1 MNKFQTLLSI
11 LLVCFLLAGTLSAQE
26 APPMSGVESAPKSNG
41 DSATIQE
48 PAKQVVAEQEDD
60 DQEDDDQE
68 DDDQEDDDKKS
79 DDKEADD
86 KKADDQED
94 DDDKDDDKKSDD
106 QEDDDKKSDDK
117 DDDKKAERRLGISR
131 LWGNNRTSTYSKK
144 SEKFVDLFETVV
156 ASANESTLQVMSGK
170 RQIALGTVV
179 DADGLV
185 LTKAS
190 ELRGELGCK
199 LPNGDVV
206 NAEVLG
212 VDPATDLALLKLDT
226 DNLSVIQW
234 TDNEDPP
241 VTGRWVATP
250 KAERKGK
257 FPTIGVVSV
266 NAREI
271 PASRPFIGIHMDPLD
286 DEDGIRI
293 TQIVNKSPADLA
305 DLRVNDVILKIG
317 DEVAK
322 DPRFLSETLGQY
334 DIGDRVTLTVRRG
347 GKEIKIKLTLAERDK
362 ISPDNAR
369 SNTQNSMGSVLSRRR
384 KDFPT
389 SFQHDSMLSSSTC
402 GGPIVDLSG
411 KAVGIN
417 IARAG
422 RVSSLALTSEVV
434 LPILEKLK
442 TGDYLPAVVN
452 KREIEERAADL
463 EELVA
468 KIGDLPDKKRILERK
483 YSVERARKQEIERMI
498 EELQERLK
506 DITKRTNEERKEL
519 DSVRQSLRV
528 LEKNQDNLEKELK
541 ELRTG
546 SRF

>member
-1 MNKFQTLLSI
+1 MNKFQTFLSI
-11 LLVCFLLAGTLSAQE
+11 LWMACFVLSGNLLAQD
-26 APPMSGVESAPKSNG
+26 APPMPLVESAPKSQHN
-41 DSATIQE
+41 SEAPQE
-48 PAKQVVAEQEDD
+48 PAKQDFAAQEDD
-60 DQEDDDQE
+60 QDGDDQ
-68 DDDQEDDDKKS
+68 DSDDQDSDDQDSDDQDDKKS
-79 DDKEADD
+79 DDNESD
-86 KKADDQED
+86 E
-94 DDDKDDDKKSDD
+94 KDETEPD
-106 QEDDDKKSDDK
+106 
-117 DDDKKAERRLGISR
+117 ARNPERRSRFPGI
-131 LWGNNRTSTYSKK
+131 WGGRRSTAHTKK
-144 SEKFVDLFETVV
+144 SEEFVEVFESVV
-156 ASANESTLQVMSGK
+156 ASANDSTLQVMSGK

-179 DADGLV
+179 DAEGLV

-190 ELRGELGCK
+190 ELRGELGIK
-199 LPNGDVV
+199 LSNGKVV
-206 NAEVLG
+206 SAEVLG
-212 VDPATDLALLKLDT
+212 VDPATDLALLKLET

-234 TDNEDPP
+234 ADDKTPP
-241 VTGRWVATP
+241 LTGRWVATP
-250 KAERKGK
+250 KAEKKGE

-271 PASRPFIGIHMDPLD
+271 PASRPFIGVFMDNLD
-286 DEDGIRI
+286 DEDGILI
-293 TQIVNKSPADLA
+293 SGIVNKSPADLA
-305 DLRVNDVILKIG
+305 DLRVNDVILKID
-317 DEVAK
+317 DEVVK
-322 DPRFLSETLGQY
+322 GRRFLSETLGQY

-347 GKEIKIKLTLAERDK
+347 DKEIKIKLTLKERDK
-362 ISPDNAR
+362 ISPDSTR

-384 KDFPT
+384 KDFPM

-442 TGDYLPAVVN
+442 TGDYSPAVVN
-452 KREIEERAADL
+452 KREIEERTADL
-463 EELVA
+463 EELIA

-483 YSVERARKQEIERMI
+483 YSVERARRQ
-498 EELQERLK
+498 ELQNMIDEMQKRLK
-506 DITKRTNEERKEL
+506 EVTERTDRERKEL

-528 LEKNQDNLEKELK
+528 LQKNQENLEKELR

>member
-1 MNKFQTLLSI
+1 
-11 LLVCFLLAGTLSAQE
+11 
-26 APPMSGVESAPKSNG
+26 
-41 DSATIQE
+41 
-48 PAKQVVAEQEDD
+48 
-60 DQEDDDQE
+60 
-68 DDDQEDDDKKS
+68 
-79 DDKEADD
+79 
-86 KKADDQED
+86 
-94 DDDKDDDKKSDD
+94 
-106 QEDDDKKSDDK
+106 
-117 DDDKKAERRLGISR
+117 
-131 LWGNNRTSTYSKK
+131 
-144 SEKFVDLFETVV
+144 
-156 ASANESTLQVMSGK
+156 MSGK

-179 DADGLV
+179 EADGLV

-206 NAEVLG
+206 SAEVLG
-212 VDPATDLALLKLDT
+212 VDPSTDLALLKLDT

-234 TDNEDPP
+234 ADDETPP
-241 VTGRWVATP
+241 ATGRWVATP
-250 KAERKGK
+250 KAEKKGE

-271 PASRPFIGIHMDPLD
+271 PASRPFIGIFMSDLQ

-293 TQIVNKSPADLA
+293 SQIVNKSPADLA
-305 DLRVNDVILKIG
+305 DLRVNDVILEIDG
-317 DEVAK
+317 EVAK
-322 DPRFLSETLGQY
+322 DRRFLSETLGQY
-334 DIGDRVTLTVRRG
+334 DINDRVTLTIRRG

-362 ISPDNAR
+362 VSPDNTR

-384 KDFPT
+384 KDFPD

-402 GGPIVDLSG
+402 GGPILDLSG

-422 RVSSLALTSEVV
+422 RVSSLALTSKVV

-442 TGDYLPAVVN
+442 TGDYSPAVVN

-463 EELVA
+463 EELIA
-468 KIGDLPDKKRILERK
+468 KIGDLPEKKRILERK

-498 EELQERLK
+498 KELEERLEAV
-506 DITKRTNEERKEL
+506 TERTNDERKEL

-528 LEKNQDNLEKELK
+528 LQKNQDNLKKELK

>member
-1 MNKFQTLLSI
+1 
-11 LLVCFLLAGTLSAQE
+11 
-26 APPMSGVESAPKSNG
+26 MSGVESAPKSNG

-48 PAKQVVAEQEDD
+48 PAKQVVAE
-60 DQEDDDQE
+60 QEDDDQE

>member
-1 MNKFQTLLSI
+1 
-11 LLVCFLLAGTLSAQE
+11 
-26 APPMSGVESAPKSNG
+26 
-41 DSATIQE
+41 
-48 PAKQVVAEQEDD
+48 
-60 DQEDDDQE
+60 
-68 DDDQEDDDKKS
+68 
-79 DDKEADD
+79 
-86 KKADDQED
+86 
-94 DDDKDDDKKSDD
+94 
-106 QEDDDKKSDDK
+106 
-117 DDDKKAERRLGISR
+117 
-131 LWGNNRTSTYSKK
+131 
-144 SEKFVDLFETVV
+144 
-156 ASANESTLQVMSGK
+156 MSGK

-190 ELRGELGCK
+190 ELRGELGVK
-199 LPNGDVV
+199 LSNGEVV
-206 NAEVLG
+206 GAEVLG
-212 VDPATDLALLKLDT
+212 VDPSTDLALLKLDT

-234 TDNEDPP
+234 AEDKNPP

-250 KAERKGK
+250 KAEKKGE

-271 PASRPFIGIHMDPLD
+271 PSSRPFIGIFMSDLE

-293 TQIVNKSPADLA
+293 SQIVNKSPADLA
-305 DLRVNDVILKIG
+305 DLRVNDVIIEIDG
-317 DEVAK
+317 EVSK
-322 DPRFLSETLGQY
+322 NRRFLSETLGQY

-362 ISPDNAR
+362 ISPDNTR

-384 KDFPT
+384 KDFPM

-442 TGDYLPAVVN
+442 TGDYSPAVVN
-452 KREIEERAADL
+452 KQEIEERATDL
-463 EELVA
+463 EELIA

-483 YSVERARKQEIERMI
+483 YSVERARRQEIEKTI
-498 EELQERLK
+498 EELQERLAEA
-506 DITKRTNEERKEL
+506 TKRTNDERKEL

-528 LEKNQDNLEKELK
+528 LQKNQENLEKELR

>member
-1 MNKFQTLLSI
+1 MNKFRTFLSFLSI
-11 LLVCFLLAGTLSAQE
+11 LWLACFLMAGELSAQDI
-26 APPMSGVESAPKSNG
+26 PPKPRAK
-41 DSATIQE
+41 SATETESDNATDQK
-48 PAKQVVAEQEDD
+48 PAKKVA
-60 DQEDDDQE
+60 DQEDDDQDSDDKQ
-68 DDDQEDDDKKS
+68 DDDKEEKQDDDKK
-79 DDKEADD
+79 DDKESDAKEPKD
-86 KKADDQED
+86 KDSDSD
-94 DDDKDDDKKSDD
+94 DDRTG
-106 QEDDDKKSDDK
+106 
-117 DDDKKAERRLGISR
+117 RRSR
-131 LWGNNRTSTYSKK
+131 VSSLWGGSRSVAHTKK
-144 SEKFVDLFETVV
+144 SEEFVEVFESVV
-156 ASANESTLQVMSGK
+156 ASANDSTLQVMSGK

-206 NAEVLG
+206 EAEVLG
-212 VDPATDLALLKLDT
+212 IDPSTDLALLKLDT

-234 TDNEDPP
+234 AEENDPP
-241 VTGRWVATP
+241 ATGRWVATP
-250 KAERKGK
+250 KAEKKGA

-266 NAREI
+266 DAREI
-271 PASRPFIGIHMDPLD
+271 PASRPFIGIFMDTLE

-293 TQIVNKSPADLA
+293 TRIVNKSPADLA
-305 DLRVNDVILKIG
+305 DLRVNDVILKIN
-317 DEVAK
+317 DEAAK
-322 DPRFLSETLGQY
+322 APSFLSETLGQY

-362 ISPDNAR
+362 ISPDNTR

-384 KDFPT
+384 KDFPN

-422 RVSSLALTSEVV
+422 CVSSLALTSEVV

-442 TGDYLPAVVN
+442 TGDYSPAVVN
-452 KREIEERAADL
+452 KQEIEERAADL
-463 EELVA
+463 EELIA
-468 KIGDLPDKKRILERK
+468 KIGDLPEKKRILERK
-483 YSVERARKQEIERMI
+483 YSVERARKQEIEKMI
-498 EELQERLK
+498 QELQERLK
-506 DITKRTNEERKEL
+506 DVSRRTKEERDDL
-519 DSVRQSLRV
+519 DKVRQALRV
-528 LEKNQDNLEKELK
+528 LQKNQDNLEKELR